1 MKIAP
6 ICRAIDAAREAGKNI
21 SYRIVY
27 TGPQDDTSLDASLFS
42 DLSMRKPD
50 AYLGVTGHNHSQ
62 VAASIMLAFERELDG
77 HPAQVVLVVDDMTAT
92 MSCSIV
98 AKKRGLKVAHVIAG
112 TRSFDM
118 NMPREVNRTI
128 VDAISD
134 YLFTAGMVANRN
146 LNQEGMIPE
155 YIHYVGN
162 ILIDTIRFNR
172 HRLVQPMWFSS
183 LGLRKGNYLLLTL
196 NRRDLLEKKAV
207 LHSLLQ
213 TVIEKAGGM
222 PIVAPLHPYVQKAV
236 KSLEVNAPNLHIL
249 PPQSYLHFGF
259 LINQARGIVTDSG
272 NIAEEATFLDVPCIT
287 LNTYAEHPETW
298 RIGTNELVGENSFAL
313 SASLDKLLHGE
324 WKHTTLPDR
333 WDGRTA
339 ERIVQTLLNGN
350 KPTDAYPKLGS
361 FYPKAW
367 DRTLSIRCAPLSF
380 ISGNFSIRLLYVF
393 YLYPVN
399 KTYDFHVHLTISPV
413 SLVYICF
420 LINLNLLTLR
430 PNYL

>member
-1 MKIAP
+1 MGKVTNKFPKKTYFCSIIFFTIMTMKITIVSGARPNFMKIAP
-6 ICRAIDAAREAGKNI
+6 ICRAIDAAKEAGKDI

-42 DLSMRKPD
+42 DLAMRQPD
-50 AYLGVTGHNHSQ
+50 AYLGVSGHDHSR
-62 VAASIMLAFERELDG
+62 VAASIMLAFEKELNA
-77 HPAQVVLVVDDMTAT
+77 HPARIVLVVDDMTAT

-146 LNQEGMIPE
+146 LNQEGMIPD

-172 HRLVQPMWFSS
+172 HRLIQPVWFST
-183 LGLRKGNYLLLTL
+183 LGLKKGEYLLLTL
-196 NRRDLLEKKAV
+196 NRHDLLAKKAV
-207 LHSLLQ
+207 LQSLLQ
-213 TVIEKAGGM
+213 TLLEKADGM
-222 PIVAPLHPYVQKAV
+222 PIVAPLHPYVQNAV
-236 KSLEVNAPNLHIL
+236 KSLELNAPNLHIL

-259 LINQARGIVTDSG
+259 LINQAKGIVTDSG

-313 SASLDKLLHGE
+313 SASLHKLLHEG

-339 ERIVQTLLNGN
+339 ERIVQTLLN
-350 KPTDAYPKLGS
+350 KES
-361 FYPKAW
+361 
-367 DRTLSIRCAPLSF
+367 
-380 ISGNFSIRLLYVF
+380 V
-393 YLYPVN
+393 
-399 KTYDFHVHLTISPV
+399 
-413 SLVYICF
+413 
-420 LINLNLLTLR
+420 
-430 PNYL
+430 